1 MNDIETNTGLL
12 IVAAH
17 EGNTTEVQRLI
28 SLSDP
33 TNYHSRALLKAVRQ
47 KHMACV
53 QLLIPV
59 SNPHDCNTIL
69 VEAVK
74 VGYGPNIE
82 LLIAAADPKFN
93 ASEAL
98 YCATEMQ
105 NDDIIE
111 MLIDVSDVDEVL
123 RDLKN
128 VYTADEAEA
137 WERLEVIVEARRQNK
152 LLHKHIDDS
161 VKPAVPVKPKI

>member
-1 MNDIETNTGLL
+1 MNDIAHNTMLL
-12 IVAAH
+12 IQAATA
-17 EGNTTEVQRLI
+17 GDAMEVQRLI
-28 SLSDP
+28 PLSDP
-33 TNYHSRALLKAVRQ
+33 KNHHSRALLKAVRQ
-47 KHMACV
+47 KHMDCG

-82 LLIAAADPKFN
+82 LLIAADDPKYN
-93 ASEAL
+93 DSEAL
-98 YCATEMQ
+98 YCATEMRT
-105 NDDIIE
+105 DDIIQ
-111 MLIDVSDVDEVL
+111 MLIDVSDVDVVL

-128 VYTADEAEA
+128 LYTAGEAGV
-137 WERLEVIVEARRQNK
+137 WERLEAIVEARHQNK

-161 VKPAVPVKPKI
+161 VKPLAPC